1 MSDNINKKFIDWDN
15 LEYVLN
21 KMQDFLVSHSAMEHR
36 LDVFYNAR
44 EIVTNGIKYA
54 NDVDID
60 NNQKYNKEDYDNL
73 TYKSI
78 VGVNKGLDDLEQKIE
93 QKADKATTLEGY
105 GITDAYTME
114 KCDEMY
120 QPKGDYLTTIPD
132 EYVTETELSN
142 KNYATKTDVE
152 SKQDKLVDK
161 VNIKIINGQSILG
174 TGEIVINEGSGDVNL
189 SNYYNKQEIDAKLGK
204 IENALED
211 ISTYK
216 KEE

>member
-54 NDVDID
+54 NDVDDD

-93 QKADKATTLEGY
+93 KKADKASTLAGY
-105 GITDAYTME
+105 GITNAYTME

-120 QPKGDYLTTIPD
+120 QPKGNYLTDIPD
-132 EYVTETELSN
+132 ECVTETELSG
-142 KNYATKTDVE
+142 KNYATKTEVE
-152 SKQDKLVDK
+152 SKQDKLVSK
-161 VNIKIINGQSILG
+161 ENIKTINGQDILG
-174 TGEIVINEGSGDVNL
+174 EGDIVIEGGSGNVDL
-189 SNYYNKQEIDAKLGK
+189 SDIEERLDK
-204 IENALED
+204 IETVLSE

>member
-114 KCDEMY
+114 KCDERY
-120 QPKGDYLTTIPD
+120 QPKGNYLTDIPD
-132 EYVTETELSN
+132 ECVTETELSG
-142 KNYATKTDVE
+142 KDYATKTDLK
-152 SKQDKLVDK
+152 SKQDKLESG
-161 VNIKIINGQSILG
+161 VNIKTINSVSILG
-174 TGEIVINEGSGDVNL
+174 EGNIVIEGGSGDVVL
-189 SNYYNKQEIDAKLGK
+189 SDIEERLDK
-204 IENALED
+204 IETALSE
-211 ISTYK
+211 ISTYTYEK
-216 KEE
+216 

>member
-93 QKADKATTLEGY
+93 QKADKATTLKDY
-105 GITDAYTME
+105 GIADAYTKTE
-114 KCDEMY
+114 CDERY
-120 QPKGDYLTTIPD
+120 QPKGNYLTDIPD
-132 EYVTETELSN
+132 ECVTETELSN
-142 KNYATKTDVE
+142 KNYATKTEVE

-161 VNIKIINGQSILG
+161 VNIKTINGKSILG
-174 TGEIVINEGSGDVNL
+174 EGDIEITGGSGNVDSTVIENIE
-189 SNYYNKQEIDAKLGK
+189 KRLGK
-204 IENALED
+204 IEDALED